1 MIVEYTKSFDGQF
14 VNLSIDLQ
22 KKARQSIEVFI
33 DCYVHRQ
40 FPKGLRVHKCGP
52 FLSLSLTLAH
62 RIFVRP
68 IPGGIKFIFIGNH
81 EDVRRYLREYRN
93 R

>member
-1 MIVEYTKSFDGQF
+1 MIVEYTKSFDNQF
-14 VNLSIDLQ
+14 LTLPLDLQ
-22 KKARQSIEVFI
+22 KKARQSIDVFI
-33 DCYVHRQ
+33 DCYVDRQ

-68 IPGGIKFIFIGNH
+68 ISGGIRFIFIGDH
-81 EDVRRYLREYRN
+81 EDAGRYLKQG
-93 R
+93 